1 MALLEEIFKKK
12 KKKHTEKCD
21 SSRVLVLYALDAAG
35 QLKAYHRQT
44 RCY

>member
-1 MALLEEIFKKK
+1 MALLEEIFKKKK

-44 RCY
+44 